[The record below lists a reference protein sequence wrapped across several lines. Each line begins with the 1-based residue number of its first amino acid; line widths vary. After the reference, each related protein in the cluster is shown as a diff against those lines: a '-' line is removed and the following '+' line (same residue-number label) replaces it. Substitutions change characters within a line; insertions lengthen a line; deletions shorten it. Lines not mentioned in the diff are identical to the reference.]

1 MNETIT
7 LGFSQFVMNH
17 PYRLAHVES
26 IKAAGRR
33 LGCRI
38 LVTDAH
44 GNSDQESA
52 NIRHLL
58 SQEVDGLI
66 ISSLS
71 GPSIYKDYVKVAE
84 RKIPL
89 VIFASGLP
97 LEDNV
102 PFTSFVGCDEQW
114 MGGEAAQYIGNRLNR
129 RSDIYVLRGP
139 RESTNSVL
147 RGRGFMARLSEAFP
161 HIDVVETTTC
171 DWLRRSASVETRKFL
186 GHHQVDAIFAENDE
200 MALGAVDGLRQGSSS
215 KHAFV
220 VGIDGQHEALRQ
232 IWQKGPFA
240 MTVRHE
246 WDGSEAVRVVL
257 AAIRGES
264 VPRMVELNAVVI
276 DASNVEQYLR
286 DGAPW

>member
-1 MNETIT
+1 MNETVT
-7 LGFSQFVMNH
+7 LGFSQYVMNH

-33 LGCRI
+33 MGCRI
-38 LVTDAH
+38 IVTDAH
-44 GNSDQESA
+44 GDSDQESA
-52 NIRHLL
+52 NIQYLL
-58 SQEVDGLI
+58 SRGVDGLI
-66 ISSLS
+66 VSSAS
-71 GPSIYKDYVKVAE
+71 GRSIYKDYVKVAE
-84 RKIPL
+84 RRIPL
-89 VIFASGLP
+89 VIFATGLP
-97 LEDNV
+97 LEDSV
-102 PFTSFVGCDEQW
+102 PFSSFVGCDEQW
-114 MGGEAAQYIGNRLNR
+114 MGAEAAQYLGHRLNGR
-129 RSDIYVLRGP
+129 GDIYVLRGP
-139 RESTNSVL
+139 RESTNSIR
-147 RGRGFMARLSEAFP
+147 RGRGFMARLSKAFP

-171 DWLRRSASVETRKFL
+171 DWLRESANVETRKIL
-186 GHHQVDAIFAENDE
+186 VHHQVDAIFAENDE

-232 IWQKGPFA
+232 IWQRGSLV

-264 VPRMVELNAVVI
+264 VPRLVELNAVVI